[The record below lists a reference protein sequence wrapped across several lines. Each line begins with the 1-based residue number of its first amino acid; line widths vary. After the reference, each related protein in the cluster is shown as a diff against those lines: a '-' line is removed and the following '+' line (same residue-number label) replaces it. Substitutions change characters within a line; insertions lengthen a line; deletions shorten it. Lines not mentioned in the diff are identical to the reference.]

1 MAKKEDKFQPHR
13 ILREVYR
20 HYYEFE
26 ALFQSQGVHT
36 IDHGVT
42 VNGEFYPITLSFFDL
57 RDGLRPQSE
66 GGVLSD
72 RKLQA
77 VMLNVIRDMKQADA
91 AALMGIT
98 TVSVGQYVEHACEQ
112 LAKTYFPEF
121 YTPCNVCTSDQH
133 TGFECPLKT
142 LKRGDRPLV
151 SGTNGKA
158 KR

>member
-1 MAKKEDKFQPHR
+1 MAGKKKTTKFQPHR

-26 ALFQSQGVHT
+26 ELFRSVGIHV
-36 IDHGVT
+36 IDHAVRLHDE
-42 VNGEFYPITLSFFDL
+42 NGNEVSRIPISISFFDL

-77 VMLNVIRDMKQADA
+77 VMLNVIRDMKQRDVAEA
-91 AALMGIT
+91 MGIT
-98 TVSVGQYVEHACEQ
+98 TVSVGQYVEHAMEQ

-121 YTPCNVCTSDQH
+121 YEYSEQQSRTV
-133 TGFECPLKT
+133 F
-142 LKRGDRPLV
+142 R
-151 SGTNGKA
+151 
-158 KR
+158 

>member
-1 MAKKEDKFQPHR
+1 MAGKKKTTKFQPHR

-26 ALFQSQGVHT
+26 ALVSATGHHT
-36 IDHGVT
+36 IDHAVRIYDDDGNEVDRK
-42 VNGEFYPITLSFFDL
+42 PITISFFDL

-77 VMLNVIRDMKQADA
+77 VMLNVIRDMKQRDVAEA
-91 AALMGIT
+91 MGIT
-98 TVSVGQYVEHACEQ
+98 TVSVGQYVEHAMEQ

-121 YTPCNVCTSDQH
+121 YRAES
-133 TGFECPLKT
+133 
-142 LKRGDRPLV
+142 
-151 SGTNGKA
+151 
-158 KR
+158 

>member
-1 MAKKEDKFQPHR
+1 MAGKKKQTKFQPHR

-26 ALFQSQGVHT
+26 AYVSASGHHV
-36 IDHGVT
+36 IDHAVRIYDDEGIEVDR
-42 VNGEFYPITLSFFDL
+42 VPISISFYDL

-77 VMLNVIRDMKQADA
+77 VMLNVIRDMKQRDVAEA
-91 AALMGIT
+91 MGIT
-98 TVSVGQYVEHACEQ
+98 TVSVGQYVEHAMEQ

-121 YTPCNVCTSDQH
+121 YEEPR
-133 TGFECPLKT
+133 LKPSEEVQEM
-142 LKRGDRPLV
+142 LR
-151 SGTNGKA
+151 KA
-158 KR
+158 